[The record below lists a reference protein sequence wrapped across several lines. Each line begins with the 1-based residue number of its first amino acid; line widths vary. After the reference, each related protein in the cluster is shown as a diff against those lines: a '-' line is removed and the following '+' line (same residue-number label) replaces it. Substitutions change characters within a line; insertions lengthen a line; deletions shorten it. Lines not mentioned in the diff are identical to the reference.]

1 MRLFFLALCIALLT
15 NYGAQSQ
22 TDTLANQALAS
33 PYNFNWKKDL
43 IASSG
48 AGAVLVGGLV
58 VTSQVKPLT
67 EAQVNILDPYNL
79 NGLDRTAIDN
89 WSPTS
94 ATASDVLLYSS
105 FVLPVVLMLNRR
117 MRKDFLVI
125 GFIYAEVGMLTL
137 GLTELSKGLSKRAR
151 PYAYNQEVDLN
162 FRTTKDARQSFFSG
176 HTAITAALCFTT
188 AKIFSDYSDNSV
200 HKALVWTGAA
210 VLPIATAS
218 LRFAAGK
225 HFPSDVIA
233 GYFVGATIGYL
244 VPWLHRRKP
253 IVKGMTLAPYSNGR
267 QEIGFY
273 INYRL

>member
-1 MRLFFLALCIALLT
+1 MRLFFLALCSALLT

-22 TDTLANQALAS
+22 TDTLANQTLAS

-43 IASSG
+43 IASSMGG
-48 AGAVLVGGLV
+48 ALLVGGIV
-58 VTSQVKPLT
+58 VSNQLSPLT
-67 EAQVNILDPYNL
+67 AAQLNSLDPFNI
-79 NGLDRTAIDN
+79 NGLDRSATNN
-89 WSPTS
+89 WSPAS

-105 FVLPVVLMLNRR
+105 FVLPGVLMLNKR

-125 GFIYAEVGMLTL
+125 GFMYAEVGMFTL
-137 GLTELSKGLSKRAR
+137 GLTELTKGLSKRAR
-151 PYAYNQEVDLN
+151 PFVYNQSLDLEI
-162 FRTTKDARQSFFSG
+162 RTPKDARQSFFSG
-176 HTAITAALCFTT
+176 HTSITAALCFTT

-218 LRFAAGK
+218 LRYAAGK

-273 INYRL
+273 VNYRL